1 MTRQSKAGAA
11 GLGMARHDAAQ
22 PGNAGTTALVTVWTG
37 GSKHGRRGMA
47 WPCLARF
54 DRARQ
59 AASGAARPDR
69 AWPGTATLACLG

>member
-47 WPCLARF
+47 WPGKASQGPSRQ
-54 DRARQ
+54 DKARQ
-59 AASGAARPDR
+59 V
-69 AWPGTATLACLG
+69 